1 MRLTILFFLLLF
13 LPIVNNVFAI
23 GSINE
28 PPVQKQTHTAAQKKQ
43 SFKEKLLLKWFTKQ
57 LRKKATLEQPKK
69 IVNTLGYLSLT
80 AGILAPILIFLTG
93 AIASYG
99 FAAFVGIFSLA
110 LIPTAIILGILS
122 LLKRKKLKDKS
133 GTSAVPA
140 IIGLIAGS
148 IYFIIFIIALLTFT
162 FNYSG

>member
-1 MRLTILFFLLLF
+1 MRLTLLFFLLLF
-13 LPIVNNVFAI
+13 LPVVNNLFAI
-23 GSINE
+23 GSITE
-28 PPVQKQTHTAAQKKQ
+28 PPIQIQTHTAVQKKQ
-43 SFKEKLLLKWFTKQ
+43 SFKEKLLLKWYNKQ
-57 LRKKATLEQPKK
+57 LRKKGTLEQPKRT
-69 IVNTLGYLSLT
+69 VNTLGYLSLI
-80 AGILAPILIFLTG
+80 AGVLAPILIFVTG
-93 AIASYG
+93 AISSYG
-99 FAAFVGIFSLA
+99 FAAFVAIFSLA
-110 LIPTAIILGILS
+110 LIPTAIILGIVS